1 MPSIHQVLIACETA
15 YSRCFSC
22 VFEDAQRLRFRNPD
36 IPDMYVHNYT
46 YIKQSAADAAEEILR
61 QEQAFCEAE
70 SLGFCK
76 VSADFPLPDTLHGAE
91 LETLGYYIYTGRDN
105 RVPTPACTIQ
115 KASSLAMVDAL
126 YRMDV
131 AADGARLGEDFC
143 RRRAYGRGKVY
154 LQLGLVDSYLCFLGN
169 RVIGSCDLFIADST
183 AKIEDFGV
191 VPAMRGKGYG
201 TALLYRLIDIAA
213 ENGAS
218 VIYLTTDEDDTAKDM
233 YLKRGFE
240 KVGEKYAVL
249 LRTEPVIQD
258 DF

>member
-1 MPSIHQVLIACETA
+1 MSSIHQVLIACETA
-15 YSRCFSC
+15 YSRCFSR

-36 IPDMYVHNYT
+36 IPDMYDHNYT
-46 YIKQSAADAAEEILR
+46 HIKQSAADAAEEILR

-131 AADGARLGEDFC
+131 AADGARLGEDF
-143 RRRAYGRGKVY
+143 
-154 LQLGLVDSYLCFLGN
+154 
-169 RVIGSCDLFIADST
+169 
-183 AKIEDFGV
+183 GV